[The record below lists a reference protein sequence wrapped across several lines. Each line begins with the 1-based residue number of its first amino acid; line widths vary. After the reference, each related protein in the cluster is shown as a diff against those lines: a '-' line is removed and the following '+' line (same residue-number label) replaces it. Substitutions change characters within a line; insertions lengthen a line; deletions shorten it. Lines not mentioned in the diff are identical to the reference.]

1 MELDIGITTEKLYV
15 GLHIG
20 RRTWHILSLH
30 HSLRDSDCWSL
41 IKHISVVWLKPLIW
55 EDFQRDDLDLC
66 FVYLNDSVIW
76 NIHSS
81 FPTTASRCYLMAG
94 IKLVWARAA
103 EGTDKYFLSIVQRT
117 KFNRNELLF
126 SYSEK
131 IFKKLHVCS
140 WLSNLDLLYLE
151 HMWTLKLNVKLY
163 NKNHYGCV

>member
-1 MELDIGITTEKLYV
+1 
-15 GLHIG
+15 
-20 RRTWHILSLH
+20 
-30 HSLRDSDCWSL
+30 
-41 IKHISVVWLKPLIW
+41 
-55 EDFQRDDLDLC
+55 
-66 FVYLNDSVIW
+66 
-76 NIHSS
+76 
-81 FPTTASRCYLMAG
+81 MAG

-140 WLSNLDLLYLE
+140 WLSNLDLLNLE